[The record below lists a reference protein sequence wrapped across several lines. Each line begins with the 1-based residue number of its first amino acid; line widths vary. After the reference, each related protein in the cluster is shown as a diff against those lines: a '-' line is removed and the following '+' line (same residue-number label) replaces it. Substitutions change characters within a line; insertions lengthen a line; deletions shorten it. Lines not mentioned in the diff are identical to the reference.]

1 MGKGWEE
8 EKGGEGRKEV
18 NIFILT
24 EQIMKTDFAENVSY
38 ITSSEPED
46 AVGKFYQ

>member
-1 MGKGWEE
+1 MAACTAD
-8 EKGGEGRKEV
+8 
-18 NIFILT
+18 NIFLLT